1 MAVTLTSDIQTPY
14 WQLSIDEQGAVV
26 EGIDYLVQQVLIA
39 LSTNKGSVPFDPEFG
54 FNVSE
59 LIDKPT
65 NFVIPNGKV
74 GILDTLNKDVPQ
86 VKVEYIRHQVLE
98 LSNVVFDVYCSS
110 NLGNFVVNVP
120 VNQNYAS
127 PTVGGAFS
135 SGFSSGFLI

>member
-54 FNVSE
+54 FNLSE
-59 LIDKPT
+59 LVDRPT

-98 LSNVVFDVYCSS
+98 LSNVVFEVYCSS

-127 PTVGGAFS
+127 PTVFGSFS